1 MNKSTQF
8 LSLLTLLLTLSNCS
22 WKPEKEVVTVE
33 KVIKPTIAVV
43 PKPKPIQMKNA
54 EIIVITEK
62 NLDSVMER
70 IKKEQG
76 NFVVYA
82 MNPASFK
89 ALALNFEQI
98 KRYIEQ
104 QQEVIIYYEK
114 SVTDNSQKSDK
125 K

>member
-8 LSLLTLLLTLSNCS
+8 LSLLIALLLLSSCS
-22 WKPEKEVVTVE
+22 WKPEKEIVTVE
-33 KVIKPTIAVV
+33 KIIKPTIAVV
-43 PKPKPIQMKNA
+43 PRPKPIQMKNA

-62 NLDSVMER
+62 NLKSVMER

-89 ALALNFEQI
+89 SLALNFEQI

>member
-22 WKPEKEVVTVE
+22 WKPEKEVVTIE

-43 PKPKPIQMKNA
+43 PRPKPIQMKNA

-62 NLDSVMER
+62 NLDSVMKR

>member
-1 MNKSTQF
+1 
-8 LSLLTLLLTLSNCS
+8 LTLLLLLSSCS
-22 WKPEKEVVTVE
+22 WKPEKEIVTVE
-33 KVIKPTIAVV
+33 KIIKPTIAVV
-43 PKPKPIQMKNA
+43 PRPKPILMKDA

-62 NLDSVMER
+62 NLTSVMER

-76 NFVVYA
+76 NFVVYG

>member
-43 PKPKPIQMKNA
+43 PRPKPIQMKNA

>member
-43 PKPKPIQMKNA
+43 PRPKPIQMKYS

-62 NLDSVMER
+62 NLDSVMKR

>member
-22 WKPEKEVVTVE
+22 WKPEKEVVTIE

-43 PKPKPIQMKNA
+43 PRPKPIQMKNA

-70 IKKEQG
+70 IKKG
-76 NFVVYA
+76 
-82 MNPASFK
+82 
-89 ALALNFEQI
+89 
-98 KRYIEQ
+98 
-104 QQEVIIYYEK
+104 
-114 SVTDNSQKSDK
+114 
-125 K
+125 

>member
-22 WKPEKEVVTVE
+22 WKPEKEVVTIE

-43 PKPKPIQMKNA
+43 PRPKPIQMKNA

>member
-43 PKPKPIQMKNA
+43 PRPKPIQMKNA

-89 ALALNFEQI
+89 ALALKFEQI